1 MKVPASQ
8 ALATGFAACRLVTLD
23 ALGTLVE
30 LEDPYRRLADELAA
44 RGAPVE
50 VAAARTALRAE
61 MAHYREHHD
70 IACDLDG
77 LARLRADCT
86 EVLRAA
92 LPAPASALGSD
103 TLLDA
108 LLAALRFRPFAE
120 VPDVLRD
127 LRASGAVLV
136 VVSNWDVSLHEVM
149 ERTGLREL
157 VDGVL
162 TSAEIGEAKPGGAMF
177 HAALELA
184 DARPADAVHAGDSI
198 EHDVAGALAMGM
210 RAVLVDRDGTAGAV
224 PAGVSVVTDLRGVRA
239 SAPYPSA

>member
-1 MKVPASQ
+1 
-8 ALATGFAACRLVTLD
+8 
-23 ALGTLVE
+23 
-30 LEDPYRRLADELAA
+30 
-44 RGAPVE
+44 
-50 VAAARTALRAE
+50 

-70 IACDLDG
+70 IASDLDG

-92 LPAPASALGSD
+92 LPAPASGLGNDAL
-103 TLLDA
+103 LEA

-120 VPDVLRD
+120 VGDVLRD

-149 ERTGLREL
+149 ERTGLRAL
-157 VDGVL
+157 VDAVL

-177 HAALELA
+177 RAALELA
-184 DARPADAVHAGDSI
+184 GARPAEAVHAGDSI

-210 RAVLVDRDGTAGAV
+210 GAVLVDRDGSAGAV
-224 PAGVSVVTDLRGVRA
+224 PAGVPVVSDLRGVRA
-239 SAPYPSA
+239 AAPYPSA

>member
-1 MKVPASQ
+1 MTAPA
-8 ALATGFAACRLVTLD
+8 ARMPGLVTLD

-30 LEDPYRRLADELAA
+30 LEDPYRRLAEELAA

-50 VAAARTALRAE
+50 VAAARAALRAE

-70 IACDLDG
+70 IAADPGG

-92 LPAPASALGSD
+92 LPAPASGLGND
-103 TLLDA
+103 ALLDA
-108 LLAALRFRPFAE
+108 LLTALRFRPFGE
-120 VPDVLRD
+120 VPGVLRD

-149 ERTGLREL
+149 ERTGLRGL

-177 HAALELA
+177 RAALELA
-184 DARPADAVHAGDSI
+184 GVRPADALHAGDSI
-198 EHDVAGALAMGM
+198 EHDVAGAQAMGM
-210 RAVLVDRDGTAGAV
+210 RVVLVDRDGSAGAV
-224 PAGVSVVTDLRGVRA
+224 PAGVPVVSDLRGVRSA
-239 SAPYPSA
+239 APYPSA